1 MKDCQESFKE
11 GYADIV
17 AIMKLEQVASK
28 LIKDF

>member
-1 MKDCQESFKE
+1 MKDCQGAIKE
-11 GYADIV
+11 GLGDIV